1 MKKKILLIIL
11 VLFLCASSGLFA
23 ISITYGNA
31 HQNVD
36 LSNQSISDYQCLQ
49 NHGSMTPSYY
59 DSSQV
64 LARISIDPSNDLGQD
79 ITIEFP
85 DGLNYVYEGSSRPYG
100 VELVYKTKL
109 KVIGEEQK
117 TSVVGYKSLGHSE
130 IGETSAQ
137 FRILSAED
145 ISNMEDSALSDSYPG
160 WYSLFEFLYKWVGG
174 WIWYD
179 SIADMMRDILFGGGK
194 DSGIIEAYI
203 DIVLVLEEDD
213 SPMIYAPS
221 NEYTDTINIISEK
234 EAQKEVP
241 ISGYFTDIVNRITCN
256 LNVSGTDNAETI
268 DLNEDFESIKNTSSS
283 GLEVGR
289 YDYEFILTGLSQ
301 IGFSAFLSS
310 NSNPTSP
317 DPGKFSLENANYSFG
332 YQAGISAENSDPV
345 WFDGDMTLADVNNN
359 ETTGN
364 DFLFNFGI
372 SDFTKE
378 DNSLKYSG
386 HGKILF
392 RLTEESTNNIAN
404 IPPGTYT
411 STIYFHVVA
420 DL

>member
-11 VLFLCASSGLFA
+11 VLIMSTSSGMFA
-23 ISITYGNA
+23 ITITLGVA

-49 NHGSMTPSYY
+49 NHGSMIPSYY
-59 DSSQV
+59 DSPQV

-109 KVIGEEQK
+109 KVLGQEQP
-117 TSVVGYKSLGHSE
+117 TSVVGYKSLGHDD
-130 IGETSAQ
+130 INGTSAQ
-137 FRILSAED
+137 FRILSSED

-160 WYSLFEFLYKWVGG
+160 WYSLFEFLYNWVGG

-179 SIADMMRDILFGGGK
+179 SIADMMRNILFGGGK

-203 DIVLVLEEDD
+203 DIVLVLEEDY
-213 SPMIYAPS
+213 SSMIYAPS
-221 NEYTDTINIISEK
+221 NEYTDTIKITSEK
-234 EAQKEVP
+234 GFSGEAE
-241 ISGYFTDIVNRITCN
+241 ISGCFTDIANRITCN
-256 LNVSGTDNAETI
+256 LNVYGTDSADII

-283 GLEVGR
+283 GLEVGE

-317 DPGKFSLENANYSFG
+317 DPGKFCLENANYSFG
-332 YQAGISAENSDPV
+332 YQAGISSENSDPV
-345 WFDGDMTLADVNNN
+345 WFDGDMTLADANNN
-359 ETTGN
+359 EMTGN
-364 DFLFNFGI
+364 DFLFNFGT
-372 SDFTKE
+372 SDFVME
-378 DNSLKYSG
+378 ENSLKYSG
-386 HGKILF
+386 RGKILF

-420 DL
+420 NL